1 MEDLDE
7 DEREERLSYFS
18 AVTGANLEIAAT
30 VLEVFSFTWPLRTPE
45 NVCDEWYD
53 RVVQAATPEFDSNGA
68 EQELLS

>member
-30 VLEVFSFTWPLRTPE
+30 VLQVFSFTRPLRTPE
-45 NVCDEWYD
+45 NVFNEWYD
-53 RVVQAATPEFDSNGA
+53 RVVQAATPEFDSDGA
-68 EQELLS
+68 EHELLS